1 MVARNLPAKYRST
14 KLVSQQGNVLNLAFD
29 PGQITSTD
37 LISRISSR
45 YEVVDLFIENPPIG
59 ELIAQL
65 DANTDLL
72 VGHA

>member
-1 MVARNLPAKYRST
+1 
-14 KLVSQQGNVLNLAFD
+14 VSQQGNILNLAFA